1 MPSPTDGVCSR
12 GFPTAWFWT
21 FNFANA
27 KTKGIF
33 AIFTCLSYAYAWYNQ
48 LHNGVP
54 FSPWALNACTGWTT
68 LMKWTLIPFCFTLI
82 ISIVTSSLIYCLLI
96 KTFHQISC
104 SFLPDRAI
112 IYLFF
117 FFLDTCLSLTRI
129 LSRQTKNFPQL
140 PEIAG
145 HMVSH
150 HSSCAVLLTGQ
161 LNIWKGLDI
170 HTWRLVTN
178 SGSHFLY
185 IRHAAWCR
193 ASQNVI

>member
-117 FFLDTCLSLTRI
+117 FFWTRVF
-129 LSRQTKNFPQL
+129 LW
-140 PEIAG
+140 PEFYPGRPKIF
-145 HMVSH
+145 
-150 HSSCAVLLTGQ
+150 HSSLRL
-161 LNIWKGLDI
+161 LDI
-170 HTWRLVTN
+170 WSHIIAAVQYCWLDSWTSGKAWTYTHEDWLLILVLIFCT
-178 SGSHFLY
+178 SDMQHDVGHPKM
-185 IRHAAWCR
+185 
-193 ASQNVI
+193 